1 MLKLDDSEKSFASVS
16 AILFFI
22 LALQTGMPPPSC
34 FLSWRFKQVCNR
46 HIVFLQ
52 KVVSPPSCFLLFP
65 STFFFFIL
73 ALQIPTPPSY
83 SSVIMFLHNT
93 EFFYSYINSSFLK
106 WTNER
111 FCFQGFQTSLQR
123 RDFINFARQVILIVV
138 VTF

>member
-65 STFFFFIL
+65 STIFFLSWRFKYLRHHLIPLLSCFYTTLNFF
-73 ALQIPTPPSY
+73 
-83 SSVIMFLHNT
+83 N
-93 EFFYSYINSSFLK
+93 SYINSSFLK